1 MIKRTSFS
9 WFSRRQVP
17 HLVLFA
23 ASVGCMMVLSTLV
36 VVPTAH
42 GAVGTGG
49 SGGGGGGGHQSR
61 YGYGWRKYSVS
72 GNGPA
77 DGFRDGTSWSHVQNR
92 CHDDG
97 ANLAIIF
104 VVKDSDGS
112 AMAYRWNH
120 WSGSDYTTAGD
131 FISIN
136 TMEGYWADLPAGDRN
151 GNSRANGTQPA
162 DDIAWFCYSSTNYSI
177 DPITTGYPSSM
188 ERGAGATFTNQL
200 KNNGSSDKTVNDG
213 MWRVFTFVVPAD
225 QPLPTGPRNS
235 AENVDSTAEINKV
248 YYGGSNV
255 ARNYQ
260 WIGSS
265 SSQGSCVTYDATR
278 KVNEGSTRTSCVTNE
293 RTTSASYSLS
303 NGDRICA
310 AMLVSVYKP
319 YVNNRRY
326 SAPACVTITV
336 TPVGTL
342 SCSTGG
348 FTGAA
353 LLINSTQSF
362 TASATGSSTPPNK
375 IVATV
380 TGPAY
385 SNTFTDTNP
394 LLNGNTA
401 TSTFSLTTSSTPGTY
416 TLSWYAYNSSGGSV
430 GPCPGGTTF
439 AGTRPYFEVSGGD
452 VLTGPSSAASF
463 ISWNRDS
470 GDYAGAN
477 NNLAV
482 IATGNIN
489 GVITGKGNTSN
500 LPKTLS
506 FANNG
511 SSTYGGSFSP
521 SAIPSLGNT
530 APTVTTTTPSFSGGS
545 LTGLAQGLYR
555 AAGNVTISAS
565 TLSNKKITIV
575 ATGNVYISGN
585 ITYTYASLTDIPRL
599 TIYASNIIIGG
610 AVTEIHGTFRATSN
624 FYSCGS
630 GVASYVD
637 YANLDTAANTT
648 LCNTQ
653 LKVYGAVSA
662 NQLILTRTKGSW
674 HDGSGSAEQF
684 LQGPETWVN
693 NTRTTTRLDNYV
705 SLPPVL

>member
-1 MIKRTSFS
+1 MMNRLLKNHT
-9 WFSRRQVP
+9 RRL
-17 HLVLFA
+17 LVFVSIL
-23 ASVGCMMVLSTLV
+23 MLSTIGINLLHTELASARWVDDVGDKYIAYENGSSWLYWNSRYNTWAFIKSTPQIKLNGSACDTKDADKDFNSSATFWNCKGLV
-36 VVPTAH
+36 FTAKDNAAFFNEAQLAYQIADFDSAETATVE
-42 GAVGTGG
+42 GGLVTKAGNSSRANIVIENGGKSARSKNGEGTKDDGGCTGG
-49 SGGGGGGGHQSR
+49 NPNTSNSCSILIIFS
-61 YGYGWRKYSVS
+61 YGYGDAFKISLNNKWNKNGTASS
-72 GNGPA
+72 GHEFWYDSPATKDYRTLTFNPNGGDITDSGDGVALWPHKSGSNALREYVRNSTASNYPEPKRTDYTFAGWYTAATGGTKAGSSRTMSSNETLYAHWEPA
-77 DGFRDGTSWSHVQNR
+77 VPPNELYCGTSTFLALG
-92 CHDDG
+92 G
-97 ANLAIIF
+97 ALI
-104 VVKDSDGS
+104 
-112 AMAYRWNH
+112 
-120 WSGSDYTTAGD
+120 
-131 FISIN
+131 
-136 TMEGYWADLPAGDRN
+136 
-151 GNSRANGTQPA
+151 
-162 DDIAWFCYSSTNYSI
+162 
-177 DPITTGYPSSM
+177 
-188 ERGAGATFTNQL
+188 GA
-200 KNNGSSDKTVNDG
+200 
-213 MWRVFTFVVPAD
+213 P
-225 QPLPTGPRNS
+225 
-235 AENVDSTAEINKV
+235 
-248 YYGGSNV
+248 
-255 ARNYQ
+255 
-260 WIGSS
+260 
-265 SSQGSCVTYDATR
+265 
-278 KVNEGSTRTSCVTNE
+278 
-293 RTTSASYSLS
+293 
-303 NGDRICA
+303 
-310 AMLVSVYKP
+310 
-319 YVNNRRY
+319 
-326 SAPACVTITV
+326 
-336 TPVGTL
+336 
-342 SCSTGG
+342 
-348 FTGAA
+348 
-353 LLINSTQSF
+353 QSF
-362 TASATGSSTPPNK
+362 TISLSGKYSPPTSITAAIVNALGQSVAVSRTNSSTSGN
-375 IVATV
+375 TV
-380 TGPAY
+380 TATY
-385 SNTFTDTNP
+385 TFTP
-394 LLNGNTA
+394 TA
-401 TSTFSLTTSSTPGTY
+401 SSTY
-416 TLSWYAYNSSGGSV
+416 TLSWTATDGTINV